1 MLYALFTPIA
11 PRRWGMRSRSKQ
23 VAEVAFGRDGSVT
36 VSTKNASPE
45 ELATI
50 LVFAEQHGRRSA

>member
-1 MLYALFTPIA
+1 MTYMLFTPIA
-11 PRRWGMRSRSKQ
+11 PRRWGCLSRSKQ
-23 VAEVAFGRDGSVT
+23 VAEVALGRHGSVT